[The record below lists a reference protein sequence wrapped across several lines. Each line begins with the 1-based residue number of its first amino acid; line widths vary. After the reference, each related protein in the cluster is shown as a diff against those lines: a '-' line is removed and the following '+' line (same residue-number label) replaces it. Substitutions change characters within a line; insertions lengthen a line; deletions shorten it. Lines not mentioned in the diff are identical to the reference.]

1 MNTASLQRASMFF
14 SPKISLSSFRELTN
28 QTTDPSITPASGD
41 HKKEIKS
48 GWKHFLLWFILL
60 YYCLSSSQQNNRKQ
74 QQKRTIKKSPWKLWA
89 VFFKLF
95 FIFIFCNM
103 NMWKGRNPFPNIHRN
118 NLISVL
124 KVICLKHSYMFL
136 ENSIYVMLK
145 HNSYRKKQHEK

>member
-60 YYCLSSSQQNNRKQ
+60 YYYHPLNKTIENNNK
-74 QQKRTIKKSPWKLWA
+74 KGLLKKSPWKLWA
-89 VFFKLF
+89 VFFNYFLFLF
-95 FIFIFCNM
+95 FVTWICEKAEIHFQIFIEIILYLF
-103 NMWKGRNPFPNIHRN
+103 WRWFVLNIH
-118 NLISVL
+118 
-124 KVICLKHSYMFL
+124 ICS
-136 ENSIYVMLK
+136 
-145 HNSYRKKQHEK
+145 

>member
-89 VFFKLF
+89 VFFNYFLFLF
-95 FIFIFCNM
+95 FVTWICEKAEIHFQIFIEIILYLF
-103 NMWKGRNPFPNIHRN
+103 WRWFVLNIH
-118 NLISVL
+118 
-124 KVICLKHSYMFL
+124 ICS
-136 ENSIYVMLK
+136 
-145 HNSYRKKQHEK
+145 